1 MIRHAI
7 RYAEA
12 GRPVFPCLER
22 DLVMPDGKTKG
33 AKSPYTKNGFLDA
46 TTNTADIK
54 AWWTR
59 WPGALI
65 GSPVH
70 RDQMCLDFDPYH
82 GGGRDV
88 LWDRCPVE
96 PPVTLMVLSGRLDG
110 GHHLFFQRPL
120 GPLTSTWLPGGIDL
134 RLGGKHYTII
144 PPSRHPVT
152 GQPYMWRYSNVQ
164 PAVLPPEI
172 VALLTPE
179 QRPANPNPNPE
190 PNHKALAG
198 ILRTV
203 AEAVEGT
210 RNHILFWAAC
220 RIFEDGYPDTANQAL
235 VAASLYCGLTPTETA
250 NTLRSAARTTGKAN
264 SHG

>member
-1 MIRHAI
+1 MQTNNLNACDERIAEPREHRPDWPMIRHAI

-96 PPVTLMVLSGRLDG
+96 LPVTLMVLSGRLDG

-164 PAVLPPEI
+164 PAVLLRLPPN
-172 VALLTPE
+172 
-179 QRPANPNPNPE
+179 RG
-190 PNHKALAG
+190 G
-198 ILRTV
+198 IDYKESHARA
-203 AEAVEGT
+203 AEEV
-210 RNHILFWAAC
+210 R
-220 RIFEDGYPDTANQAL
+220 R
-235 VAASLYCGLTPTETA
+235 
-250 NTLRSAARTTGKAN
+250 
-264 SHG
+264 